1 MHAQQ
6 RREAISRRRP
16 HLFTATA
23 TAIVLAVTVSAMLTT
38 SSFAKSARDVR
49 RHRAEVR
56 EPIPAAGY
64 GQQQRW
70 PGAKYDQNG
79 YYIDPNSPGR
89 W

>member
-1 MHAQQ
+1 MHAQR

-16 HLFTATA
+16 HLFTAIA
-23 TAIVLAVTVSAMLTT
+23 TAIAVAVSASTMLTT
-38 SSFAKSARDVR
+38 SSLAKSARDVR

-56 EPIPAAGY
+56 EPIPAVGY
-64 GQQQRW
+64 GQQHW

-79 YYIDPNSPGR
+79 YYVDPNSPGR